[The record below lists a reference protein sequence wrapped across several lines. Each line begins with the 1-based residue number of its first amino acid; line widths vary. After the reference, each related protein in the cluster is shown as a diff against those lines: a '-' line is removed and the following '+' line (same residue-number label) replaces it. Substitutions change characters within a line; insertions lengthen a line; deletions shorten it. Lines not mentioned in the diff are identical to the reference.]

1 MNPLKL
7 IPVGSRFG
15 PLPPLGGPASSAAAG
30 VAGAAG
36 ATGQAA
42 AASGQS
48 FAEVLQ
54 NTLDQVQQLQATA
67 DRSALLV
74 ATGQAQDLHTAM
86 IAAEKATLALDLT
99 VQVRNK
105 VLEAY
110 QEIMRMPV

>member
-1 MNPLKL
+1 MDPLKL
-7 IPVGSRFG
+7 MPVGSRFS
-15 PLPPLGGPASSAAAG
+15 PLPAFGGPSSADP
-30 VAGAAG
+30 AGAGSAG
-36 ATGQAA
+36 ASGQVG
-42 AASGQS
+42 AASGPS
-48 FAEVLQ
+48 FAQVLQ
-54 NTLDQVQQLQATA
+54 NALDQVAQLQATA
-67 DRSALLV
+67 DQEALRV